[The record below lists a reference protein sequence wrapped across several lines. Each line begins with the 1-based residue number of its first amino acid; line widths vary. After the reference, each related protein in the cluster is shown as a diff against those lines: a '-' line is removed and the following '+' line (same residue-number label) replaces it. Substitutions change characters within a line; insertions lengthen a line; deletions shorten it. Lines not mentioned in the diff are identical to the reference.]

1 MTQANFEGTAFV
13 SVARTATATSDD
25 LANHNYRYLTIFVDV
40 SADSGEDVTPRV
52 EMKEI
57 VAGTYTP
64 IWTAAVAISA
74 TGEFNY
80 QIGPGLLAAVGG
92 GYDDTENVVVP
103 KTFRIVMAHA
113 GSTSITYSVT
123 YSLSV

>member
-1 MTQANFEGTAFV
+1 MPQANFEGTVFA

-25 LANHNYRYLTIFVDV
+25 LNNHSYRYLTIFVDV
-40 SADSGEDVTPRV
+40 SADSGENVTPRG

-57 VAGTYTP
+57 GAATYTA
-64 IWTAAVAISA
+64 IWTAASAISA

-80 QIGPGLLAAVGG
+80 QIGPGLLATAGG
-92 GYDDTENVVVP
+92 GYDDTENVVIP
-103 KTFRIVMAHA
+103 KTFRIVMDHA

-123 YSLSV
+123 YSLNV